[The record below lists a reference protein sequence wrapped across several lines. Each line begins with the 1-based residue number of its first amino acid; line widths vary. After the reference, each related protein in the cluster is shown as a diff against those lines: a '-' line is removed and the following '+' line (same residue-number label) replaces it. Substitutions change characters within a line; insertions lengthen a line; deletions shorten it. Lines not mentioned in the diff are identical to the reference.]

1 MPTKRPAKV
10 RQLAKHINHLQ
21 QQLVSLLENARE
33 NEDIFLKIQRIELHL
48 VSVSDFA
55 ALAAG
60 ILHDLKEAFALDA
73 VVLNLVDTQ
82 HDLQAML
89 AELNVPL
96 HDFKRLQFLNDEQLL
111 QQRFATHPEPVLG
124 RYDPSQDRLFF
135 YGESRP
141 ASVALLP
148 LWRQQRLL
156 GCLALGSRTADH
168 FRPEMATDF
177 IERLSA
183 IVAICL
189 ENVINSER
197 LKHIGLTDPLTGVH
211 NRRYFDQ
218 RLVEEVQRTLRQG
231 TPLSCLFLDIDFF
244 KKINDTYGHQVGDEV
259 LREVAQRVKQQLRV
273 TDTLGRYGGEEFA
286 ALLVQTDLTQAAI
299 VAERVRGH
307 IAATPVHSNTG
318 QDIIVTMSI
327 GVAHLRYTD
336 PLGQDI
342 KHLAQQMVAHADEA
356 LYAAKANGRNRIMT
370 YPATQTSTN

>member
-33 NEDIFLKIQRIELHL
+33 NEEIFLKIQRIELDL

>member
-33 NEDIFLKIQRIELHL
+33 NEEIFLKIQRIELHL

-370 YPATQTSTN
+370 YPAAQTSTN